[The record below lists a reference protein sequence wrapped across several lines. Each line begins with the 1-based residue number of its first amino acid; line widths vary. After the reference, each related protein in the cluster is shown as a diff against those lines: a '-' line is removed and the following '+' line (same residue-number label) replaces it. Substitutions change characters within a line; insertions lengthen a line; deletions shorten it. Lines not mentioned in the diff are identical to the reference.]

1 MHINMKKKSLFR
13 RVSGVLTGL
22 FFSTSLILAANENG
36 QLFGSETLIVV
47 VALLLF
53 FVPLFLYVRKLHSN
67 MNDRSDRI
75 IKENAALENLNKEIN
90 ARNEEVNTDHTEILR
105 D

>member
-53 FVPLFLYVRKLHSN
+53 FVPLFLYVRNTTVQRNYPIGSVDLNRNHS
-67 MNDRSDRI
+67 SDV
-75 IKENAALENLNKEIN
+75 L
-90 ARNEEVNTDHTEILR
+90 V
-105 D
+105 

>member
-1 MHINMKKKSLFR
+1 MKKKSLFR

-67 MNDRSDRI
+67 MNDRRTGLS
-75 IKENAALENLNKEIN
+75 KK
-90 ARNEEVNTDHTEILR
+90 TLR
-105 D
+105 LKI